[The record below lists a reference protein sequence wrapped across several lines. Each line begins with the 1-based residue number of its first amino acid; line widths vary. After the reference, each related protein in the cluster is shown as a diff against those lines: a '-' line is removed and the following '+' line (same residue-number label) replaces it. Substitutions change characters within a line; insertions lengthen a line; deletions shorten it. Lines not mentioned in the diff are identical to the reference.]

1 MKRKHFYPTVII
13 LLIASW
19 VIICTILVYLFYP
32 YTFKSTERI
41 YYEPDTEQQQ

>member
-1 MKRKHFYPTVII
+1 MKRKHFYPTTFIFW
-13 LLIASW
+13 LLSW

-32 YTFKSTERI
+32 DTFKSTERI